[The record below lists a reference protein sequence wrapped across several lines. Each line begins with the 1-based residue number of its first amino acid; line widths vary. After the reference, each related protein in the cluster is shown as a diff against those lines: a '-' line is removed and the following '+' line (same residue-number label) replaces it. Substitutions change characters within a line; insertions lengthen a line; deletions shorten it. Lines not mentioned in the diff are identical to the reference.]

1 MASSMKDDPMIH
13 CRARIND
20 STRETRSSATAMAID
35 TSVSDTWIAEY
46 STLSSGD
53 ADHAHVRAHQ
63 ATKRHIVVGKR
74 RSFKERPE
82 TRKSTTKNAR
92 RISMGT
98 SEPMSPKIPRTP
110 FPAKPT
116 KNMPATV

>member
-1 MASSMKDDPMIH
+1 MIH

-53 ADHAHVRAHQ
+53 TDHAHVRAHQ